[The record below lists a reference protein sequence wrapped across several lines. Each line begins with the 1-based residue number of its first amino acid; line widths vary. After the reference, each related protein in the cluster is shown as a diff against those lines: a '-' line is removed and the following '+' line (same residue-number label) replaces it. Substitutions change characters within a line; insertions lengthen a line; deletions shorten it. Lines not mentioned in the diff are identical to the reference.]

1 MLNSGE
7 KELVF
12 ENRASWREWLSLNAT
27 SEKGIWLIYFKK
39 HSGVPSVT
47 RQEALEEALCFGW
60 IDSLMKSIDYDRYKQ
75 KYTPRKKNSRWSER
89 NKMLVKQLLA
99 EGKMAQ
105 PGLTVIEGWINEV
118 PEKRQFRASSQ
129 IHPALVSALLKN
141 IKASETFYMLTP
153 SQQKNIIRW
162 VNSCKKEV
170 TLTRRVS
177 DVILSLE
184 SGHSIGLK

>member
-7 KELVF
+7 KELTF
-12 ENRASWREWLSLNAT
+12 ENRASWREWLSMNAT
-27 SEKGIWLIYFKK
+27 SEKGIWLIFFKK

-60 IDSLMKSIDYDRYKQ
+60 IDSLMKSIDSDRYKQ

-89 NKMLVKQLLA
+89 NKTLVRQMLA

-105 PGLTVIEGWINEV
+105 PGLAVIAGWINDTS
-118 PEKRQFRASSQ
+118 EKRQFRASSDM
-129 IHPALVSALLKN
+129 HPALVSALLKN
-141 IKASETFYMLTP
+141 IKASETFYMLPP

-162 VNSCKKEV
+162 VSSCKKEE
-170 TLTRRVS
+170 TLARRVS
-177 DVILSLE
+177 ELISTLE
-184 SGHSIGLK
+184 SGHGIGMK